1 MVETVS
7 YNKKFEVMFDSLF
20 LGCAEETDV
29 PDPGGGDESE
39 NSSVSE
45 GNKENAIAPSKVL
58 LSRRQKKNKIRKEDN
73 NSPVLKK
80 MTRKTS
86 KRSSESFHAKK
97 WSSSTMC
104 LRHINKLN
112 VDESEIY
119 SLLRN
124 YLLTPEQAMVL
135 GYPIESSLYPGR
147 AIIYKSCGSPKSDVV
162 DQIELPR
169 QTHLFDVNAREF
181 VPSCDN
187 ISSFVS
193 KRNNNNNYTDF
204 IGEYNMMNHS
214 PEQNNTMGGD
224 FLESSESDKS
234 EEDRSVDS
242 DLADD
247 KNSDKDVETSQQVVI
262 TEILKRYQ
270 TGSDEKKCA
279 RCDRGFF
286 VLKDGEYLTR
296 EKCIYHWGKLQKVYG
311 TSSNGVVFV
320 KSEFS
325 CCKGKKNSKGC
336 STAKLHVWKGVS
348 AGVNKPLEGFVKT
361 KSCKMVPEDGNYGVY
376 SVDCEMCY
384 TTQGLELAKVTVV
397 AADGRIIYDSYVK
410 PENTIIDYNTRFSG
424 ITAKDLKGNAAKS
437 LKDVQHDLMSFI
449 NADTILIGH
458 GLENDLKALKM
469 IHSTVIDTS
478 MIFPHYYGL
487 PFKRSLR
494 SLVKSILKREI
505 QSFEH
510 DSYEDAKSCMEL
522 MLWRLKKDYKSNF
535 DQKNHTIEVKF

>member
-1 MVETVS
+1 
-7 YNKKFEVMFDSLF
+7 MFDSLF

-86 KRSSESFHAKK
+86 KRSSESFHSKK
-97 WSSSTMC
+97 WSSSTT

-187 ISSFVS
+187 ISSF
-193 KRNNNNNYTDF
+193 
-204 IGEYNMMNHS
+204 YNMMNHS
-214 PEQNNTMGGD
+214 PEQNNTMMGGD

-247 KNSDKDVETSQQVVI
+247 KNSDKDVETQQVVI

-348 AGVNKPLEGFVKT
+348 AGVNKPLEKT
-361 KSCKMVPEDGNYGVY
+361 KSC
-376 SVDCEMCY
+376 
-384 TTQGLELAKVTVV
+384 
-397 AADGRIIYDSYVK
+397 
-410 PENTIIDYNTRFSG
+410 
-424 ITAKDLKGNAAKS
+424 
-437 LKDVQHDLMSFI
+437 
-449 NADTILIGH
+449 
-458 GLENDLKALKM
+458 
-469 IHSTVIDTS
+469 
-478 MIFPHYYGL
+478 
-487 PFKRSLR
+487 
-494 SLVKSILKREI
+494 
-505 QSFEH
+505 
-510 DSYEDAKSCMEL
+510 
-522 MLWRLKKDYKSNF
+522 
-535 DQKNHTIEVKF
+535 

>member
-397 AADGRIIYDSYVK
+397 AADGRIVYDSYVK

>member
-247 KNSDKDVETSQQVVI
+247 KNSDKDVETQQVVI

-361 KSCKMVPEDGNYGVY
+361 KSCKIVPEDGNYGVY

-397 AADGRIIYDSYVK
+397 AADGRIVYDSYVK